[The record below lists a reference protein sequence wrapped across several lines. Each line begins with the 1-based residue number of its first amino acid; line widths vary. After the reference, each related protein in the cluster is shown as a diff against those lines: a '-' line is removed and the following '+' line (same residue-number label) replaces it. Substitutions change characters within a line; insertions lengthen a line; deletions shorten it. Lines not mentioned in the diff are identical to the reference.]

1 MNVTFARCEEILNT
15 LPIGYYLGHPVTV
28 KLDPENPATFI
39 NLDTETVT
47 VSYKMIDEALESA
60 RETVDLEQVIR
71 GLLYHEISHA
81 LLTAPDT
88 MRLIRCYTPNDLLM
102 RANIK
107 TLPTI
112 INTYI
117 DQYKKD
123 IFNIFEDERIETL
136 CQDYYMDVNF
146 KKNVFLLNKVDP
158 RKLAKDPDP
167 MNRFFVAV
175 RFRVAEPEILDEIR
189 AVIKSAKNLDGRNY
203 HIDLIPYLAR
213 VYMLFAK
220 FINNTESA
228 ESKSQKPD
236 SSKSGKPESK
246 AESQESDGLTNDEEQ
261 LLAQATQ
268 ECAGQG
274 ASKDMLLNKFKALS
288 TNGNVGPIKER
299 LSRIIAAAL
308 NKNKNRSSSTR
319 AYAGRIDPRAT
330 QSKDYR
336 WFAKKAVNTSG
347 RRFDKI
353 HFNLFCD
360 NSGSFSP
367 SQQKMNALLLAIKEY
382 AAQNKDFSVTVIHCG
397 KGLEIKKDNDWSL
410 TCGNCSVLK
419 SDARKIT
426 DSLQVPNATVVNLVV
441 FDGEMT
447 PDTRNPKEVYKAFD
461 KPNFIVVTDTSN
473 QRYFRFAPSARVTY
487 VTDNYADTFIDVIF
501 NQLARLLG

>member
-28 KLDPENPATFI
+28 KLDPENPTTFI
-39 NLDTETVT
+39 NLGTETVT
-47 VSYKMIDEALESA
+47 VSYKMIAEALESA
-60 RETVDLEQVIR
+60 RETIDLEQVIR

-81 LLTAPDT
+81 ILTSPDT
-88 MRLIRCYTPNDLLM
+88 MRLIKCYTPNKLLM
-102 RANIK
+102 RAHVPG
-107 TLPTI
+107 LPTI
-112 INTYI
+112 ISTYI

-146 KKNVFLLNKVDP
+146 KKNVFLLNNVDP
-158 RKLAKDPDP
+158 RKLAKDSDP
-167 MNRFFVAV
+167 MNRFFAAV

-189 AVIKSAKNLDGRNY
+189 AVIKSAKDLNSHNY
-203 HIDLIPYLAR
+203 YSDLIPYLAR

-220 FINNTESA
+220 FVNNKPEPQRPDN
-228 ESKSQKPD
+228 SKS
-236 SSKSGKPESK
+236 SKPESK
-246 AESQESDGLTNDEEQ
+246 PESQESDGLTGDEEQ

-274 ASKDMLLNKFKALS
+274 ASKDMLLSKFKTLS
-288 TNGNVGPIKER
+288 TNENVGPIKNRFEK
-299 LSRIIAAAL
+299 IITAAL
-308 NKNKNRSSSTR
+308 NKNKNHSSSNY

-336 WFAKKAVNTSG
+336 WFAKKAVNASG

-397 KGLEIKKDNDWSL
+397 KGLEIKKDNDWAL
-410 TCGNCSVLK
+410 TCSSCSVLK
-419 SDARKIT
+419 RDARKIT

-447 PDTRNPKEVYKAFD
+447 PDTRNGKEVYKAFN
-461 KPNFIVVTDTSN
+461 KPNFIVVSDVSN
-473 QRYFRFAPSARVTY
+473 KRFFKYAPSARVTY
-487 VTDNYADTFIDVIF
+487 VTDSYADTFIDVIF
-501 NQLARLLG
+501 KQLEALLS

>member
-15 LPIGYYLGHPVTV
+15 LPIGYYLGHPVAV

-47 VSYKMIDEALESA
+47 VSYKMIAEALESA

-81 LLTAPDT
+81 LLTSPDV
-88 MRLIRCYTPNDLLM
+88 MKIIACYKTNELLM

-107 TLPTI
+107 TLPTTI
-112 INTYI
+112 CDYI
-117 DQYKKD
+117 DRYMND

-146 KKNVFLLNKVDP
+146 KKNVFLLNNVDP

-167 MNRFFVAV
+167 MNRFFAAV

-189 AVIKSAKNLDGRNY
+189 GVIMRAKHLDGNSGY
-203 HIDLIPYLAR
+203 IDTFPYLGR
-213 VYMLFAK
+213 VYTLFAK
-220 FINNTESA
+220 FINNEP
-228 ESKSQKPD
+228 EFKSQKPD
-236 SSKSGKPESK
+236 SSKSSKPEPKS
-246 AESQESDGLTNDEEQ
+246 ESQESDGLTNDEEQ

-288 TNGNVGPIKER
+288 TNGNVGPIKNHLE
-299 LSRIIAAAL
+299 RIITAAL
-308 NKNKNRSSSTR
+308 NKNKNRSSSTH

-336 WFAKKAVNTSG
+336 WFAKKAANTSG

-397 KGLEIKKDNDWSL
+397 KGLEVKKDNDWAL

-447 PDTRNPKEVYKAFD
+447 PDIRSAKEVYKAFD

>member
-47 VSYKMIDEALESA
+47 VSYKMISQALESA
-60 RETVDLEQVIR
+60 RETADLEQVIR

-81 LLTAPDT
+81 LLTSPDV
-88 MRLIRCYTPNDLLM
+88 MRLIKCYTPNDLLM
-102 RANIK
+102 KAHVPG
-107 TLPTI
+107 LPTI
-112 INTYI
+112 ISTYI

-136 CQDYYMDVNF
+136 CQNYYMNVNF
-146 KKNVFLLNKVDP
+146 KKNVFLLNNVDP
-158 RKLAKDPDP
+158 RKLAEDPDP
-167 MNRFFVAV
+167 VNRFFAAV
-175 RFRVAEPEILDEIR
+175 RFRIAEPEILDEIR
-189 AVIKSAKNLDGRNY
+189 AVIKSAKNLDSHDFY
-203 HIDLIPYLAR
+203 PDLIPYLAQ

-220 FINNTESA
+220 FVNNKPES
-228 ESKSQKPD
+228 ESQKPEN
-236 SSKSGKPESK
+236 SKSGKPES
-246 AESQESDGLTNDEEQ
+246 QESGDLAGDEEQ

-268 ECAGQG
+268 ECADQG
-274 ASKDMLLNKFKALS
+274 ASKNMLLSKFKTLS
-288 TNGNVGPIKER
+288 TNGNVGPIKNR
-299 LSRIIAAAL
+299 LERIITAAL
-308 NKNKNRSSSTR
+308 NKNKNRSSSTH

-397 KGLEIKKDNDWSL
+397 KGLEIKKDNNWAL

-447 PDTRNPKEVYKAFD
+447 PDTRSPKEIYKAFD

-473 QRYFRFAPSARVTY
+473 QRYFKYAPSARVTY
-487 VTDNYADTFIDVIF
+487 VTDNYADTFINVIF
-501 NQLARLLG
+501 KQLTQLLA

>member
-60 RETVDLEQVIR
+60 RETADLEQVIR

-81 LLTAPDT
+81 LLTSPYA
-88 MRLIRCYTPNDLLM
+88 MKIIACYKTNDVLK

-107 TLPTI
+107 TLPVTI
-112 INTYI
+112 CDYI
-117 DQYKKD
+117 DRYMED

-146 KKNVFLLNKVDP
+146 KKNVFLLNNVDP

-167 MNRFFVAV
+167 MNRFFAAV

-189 AVIKSAKNLDGRNY
+189 AVIKSAKTLNSNSDYPELFS
-203 HIDLIPYLAR
+203 YLGR
-213 VYMLFAK
+213 VYTLFAK
-220 FINNTESA
+220 FVNNSP
-228 ESKSQKPD
+228 KSQEPESQKLD
-236 SSKSGKPESK
+236 SSKS
-246 AESQESDGLTNDEEQ
+246 ESQESDGLTGDEER

-274 ASKDMLLNKFKALS
+274 ASKDMLLSKFKTLS

-299 LSRIIAAAL
+299 LSRIITAAL
-308 NKNKNRSSSTR
+308 NKNKNRSSSTH

-336 WFAKKAVNTSG
+336 WFAKKAANTSG

-397 KGLEIKKDNDWSL
+397 RGLEIKKDNDWAL
-410 TCGNCSVLK
+410 TCDNCSVLK

-447 PDTRNPKEVYKAFD
+447 PSVGRGKEVYKAFD

-501 NQLARLLG
+501 NRLARLLG

>member
-60 RETVDLEQVIR
+60 RETADLEQVIR

-81 LLTAPDT
+81 LLTAPDV
-88 MRLIRCYTPNDLLM
+88 MRLIKCYTPNELLD
-102 RANIK
+102 RAGI
-107 TLPTI
+107 TVLPITI
-112 INTYI
+112 SNYI

-167 MNRFFVAV
+167 MNRFFAAV

-189 AVIKSAKNLDGRNY
+189 AVIKSAKDLDGHNY
-203 HIDLIPYLAR
+203 YMDVIPYLGR
-213 VYMLFAK
+213 VYTLFAK
-220 FINNTESA
+220 FVNNKPEP
-228 ESKSQKPD
+228 ESQKCD
-236 SSKSGKPESK
+236 NSKSGKPESK
-246 AESQESDGLTNDEEQ
+246 PESQESDGLTGDEEQ
-261 LLAQATQ
+261 LLAQAEQ

-274 ASKDMLLNKFKALS
+274 ASKDMLLNKFKTLS
-288 TNGNVGPIKER
+288 TNGNVGPIKNR
-299 LSRIIAAAL
+299 LERIITAAL

-319 AYAGRIDPRAT
+319 TYAGRIDPRAT

-336 WFAKKAVNTSG
+336 WFAKKAANTSG

-360 NSGSFSP
+360 NSGSFGP

-397 KGLEIKKDNDWSL
+397 KGLEVKKDNDWALNCS
-410 TCGNCSVLK
+410 NCSVLK

-447 PDTRNPKEVYKAFD
+447 PDTRNGKEVYKAFD

-487 VTDNYADTFIDVIF
+487 VTDNYANTFIDVIF

>member
-39 NLDTETVT
+39 TLDTETVT
-47 VSYKMIDEALESA
+47 VSYKMIAQALESA
-60 RETVDLEQVIR
+60 RETADLEQVIR

-81 LLTAPDT
+81 LLTSPDV
-88 MRLIRCYTPNDLLM
+88 MRLIKCFTPNELLM
-102 RANIK
+102 RANI
-107 TLPTI
+107 TSLPTI
-112 INTYI
+112 ISAYI

-146 KKNVFLLNKVDP
+146 KKNVFLLNNVDP

-167 MNRFFVAV
+167 MNRFFAAV
-175 RFRVAEPEILDEIR
+175 RFRVAEPEILDEIW
-189 AVIKSAKNLDGRNY
+189 AVIKKAKNLDSCNY
-203 HIDLIPYLAR
+203 YMDLIPYLAR
-213 VYMLFAK
+213 IYILFAK
-220 FINNTESA
+220 FVNTKPES
-228 ESKSQKPD
+228 ESQKPE
-236 SSKSGKPESK
+236 SPKSGKP
-246 AESQESDGLTNDEEQ
+246 ESQESDGLAGDEER
-261 LLAQATQ
+261 LLAQAMQ
-268 ECAGQG
+268 ECADQG
-274 ASKDMLLNKFKALS
+274 ASKDMLLSKFKTLS
-288 TNGNVGPIKER
+288 TNGNIGPIKNR
-299 LSRIIAAAL
+299 LERIITAAL
-308 NKNKNRSSSTR
+308 NKNKNRSSSTH

-336 WFAKKAVNTSG
+336 WFAKKAANTSG

-360 NSGSFSP
+360 NSGSFDS

-397 KGLEIKKDNDWSL
+397 KGLEIKKDNDWAL
-410 TCGNCSVLK
+410 TCDNCSVLK

-447 PDTRNPKEVYKAFD
+447 PDTRSPKEIYKAFD

-473 QRYFRFAPSARVTY
+473 QKYFKYAPSARVTY
-487 VTDNYADTFIDVIF
+487 VTNNYADTFIDVIF
-501 NQLARLLG
+501 KQLAQLLA

>member
-15 LPIGYYLGHPVTV
+15 LPIGYYLGHPVAV

-47 VSYKMIDEALESA
+47 VSYKMIAEALESA

-81 LLTAPDT
+81 LLTSPDV
-88 MRLIRCYTPNDLLM
+88 MKIIACYKTNELLM

-107 TLPTI
+107 TLPTTI
-112 INTYI
+112 CDYI
-117 DQYKKD
+117 DRYMND

-146 KKNVFLLNKVDP
+146 KKNVFLLNNVDP

-167 MNRFFVAV
+167 MNRFFAAV

-189 AVIKSAKNLDGRNY
+189 GVIMRAKHLDGNSGY
-203 HIDLIPYLAR
+203 IDTFPYLGR
-213 VYMLFAK
+213 VYTLFAK
-220 FINNTESA
+220 FINNEP
-228 ESKSQKPD
+228 EFKSQKPD
-236 SSKSGKPESK
+236 SSKSSKPEPKS
-246 AESQESDGLTNDEEQ
+246 ESQESGGLTNDEEQ

-288 TNGNVGPIKER
+288 TNGNVGPIKNR
-299 LSRIIAAAL
+299 LERIITAAL
-308 NKNKNRSSSTR
+308 NKNKNRSSSTH

-336 WFAKKAVNTSG
+336 WFAKKAANTSG

-397 KGLEIKKDNDWSL
+397 KGLEVKKDNDWAL

-447 PDTRNPKEVYKAFD
+447 PDIRSAKEVYKAFD

>member
-47 VSYKMIDEALESA
+47 VSYKMINQALESA

-81 LLTAPDT
+81 LLTSPDT
-88 MRLIRCYTPNDLLM
+88 MRLIKCYTPNEILM
-102 RANIK
+102 RANINS
-107 TLPTI
+107 LPITI
-112 INTYI
+112 STYI

-136 CQDYYMDVNF
+136 CQNYYMDVNF
-146 KKNVFLLNKVDP
+146 KKNVFLLNNVDP
-158 RKLAKDPDP
+158 HKLAKDPDP
-167 MNRFFVAV
+167 VNRFFAAV

-189 AVIKSAKNLDGRNY
+189 AVIKSTSNLDSHNY
-203 HIDLIPYLAR
+203 YLDLISYLAR

-220 FINNTESA
+220 FVNNKPKSE
-228 ESKSQKPD
+228 SQKPEN
-236 SSKSGKPESK
+236 SKSGKPK
-246 AESQESDGLTNDEEQ
+246 SQESDSLGGDEER
-261 LLAQATQ
+261 LLAQAMQ
-268 ECAGQG
+268 ECADQG
-274 ASKDMLLNKFKALS
+274 ASKDMLLSKFKTLS
-288 TNGNVGPIKER
+288 TNRNVGPIKNR
-299 LSRIIAAAL
+299 LERIITAAL
-308 NKNKNRSSSTR
+308 NKNKNRSSSTH

-360 NSGSFSP
+360 NSGSFGP

-397 KGLEIKKDNDWSL
+397 KGLEIKKDNDWAL
-410 TCGNCSVLK
+410 TCDNGSVLK

-447 PDTRNPKEVYKAFD
+447 PDTKDAKGTYKAFD

-473 QRYFRFAPSARVTY
+473 QRYFKYAPSARVTY

-501 NQLARLLG
+501 KQLSQLLA